1 MSDNTFKKHKTSP
14 DRQFTIVPNSIIRSK
29 MPNAPFRLL
38 CYLQSNSDAWEVFQ
52 SYIQKELEW
61 GDKTIEG
68 AIRYLKE
75 HQYLIVKKL
84 KNIKGIFYY
93 QYPYSWEKI
102 VEENSIDED
111 ASTDTF
117 QPDPLI
123 HPLDVH
129 PLEMGGIYEDSSS
142 NTNKQTNC
150 PVVDSPVGI
159 DAKENIPSKIIK
171 YNMRGEEVSCSL
183 DEIFRF
189 AIQQRKDWKTSE
201 INEAWSVLIEYTGA
215 ISKYIEFIA
224 GTIKQKRIEVVSKFN
239 RKKEKK
245 CQDIQIVVKEEV
257 VSVNKGRSL
266 ADCMRERA
274 LENSCAM
281 NSP

>member
-1 MSDNTFKKHKTSP
+1 M
-14 DRQFTIVPNSIIRSK
+14 TINHSFNILFAEEYQSMGIAVLIAHFQYWILKNKALKRNLIEERTWTYQTVNEIAANFPYLSVKQVERLLDKMEELKIIRKGNFNKNPYNRTSWYCFEDEIK
-29 MPNAPFRLL
+29 FSISRIREMEIPESGNEIPEFGK
-38 CYLQSNSDAWEVFQ
+38 CYN
-52 SYIQKELEW
+52 
-61 GDKTIEG
+61 
-68 AIRYLKE
+68 
-75 HQYLIVKKL
+75 
-84 KNIKGIFYY
+84 
-93 QYPYSWEKI
+93 
-102 VEENSIDED
+102 
-111 ASTDTF
+111 TDTI
-117 QPDPLI
+117 PDTIP
-123 HPLDVH
+123 
-129 PLEMGGIYEDSSS
+129 E
-142 NTNKQTNC
+142 TNC